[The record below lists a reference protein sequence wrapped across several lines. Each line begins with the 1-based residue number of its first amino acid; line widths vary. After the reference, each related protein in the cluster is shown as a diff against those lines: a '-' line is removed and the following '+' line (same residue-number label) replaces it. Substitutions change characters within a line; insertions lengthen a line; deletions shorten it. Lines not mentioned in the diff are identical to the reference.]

1 MCLFLIIYCLMGI
14 INQGILGGL
23 RKKVGSVVGASWK
36 GIPVLRIY
44 QPVVANPKTAAQ
56 VTVRNGFKGF
66 AQLASLILASFIKP
80 LWDRGAVRMSGYNAF
95 LKANAEGIAA
105 GDNPFGATI
114 VATKGKMDKTTI
126 ASVSLSAAGLTVTWD
141 GSASNRYALPTDLPF
156 VLVMDDANEKVL
168 YAGAAPEGVK
178 RSDGTLTILPAAF
191 MNPADATS
199 EGKVYLSFMRADGSI
214 VSDSDDED
222 YAYSA

>member
-1 MCLFLIIYCLMGI
+1 MGI

-44 QPVVANPKTAAQ
+44 QPVVSNPKTAAQ
-56 VTVRNGFKGF
+56 VTVRTGFKGF
-66 AQLASLILASFIKP
+66 SLLASMILASYIKP

-95 LKANAEGIAA
+95 LKANATGIAA
-105 GDNPFGATI
+105 GANPFSAQI

-126 ASVSLSAAGLTVTWD
+126 ATVAVSAAGVTVTWD
-141 GSASNRYALPTDLPF
+141 GAATSRYALPTDVPYIL
-156 VLVMDDANEKVL
+156 LLDDANEKVL
-168 YAGAAPEGVK
+168 YAGAAPAGTK
-178 RSDGTLTILPAAF
+178 RSDGTLTVAANAF
-191 MNPADATS
+191 MNPAEATS

-222 YAYSA
+222 YAYNA

>member
-1 MCLFLIIYCLMGI
+1 MGI

-56 VTVRNGFKGF
+56 VTVRTGFSSF
-66 AQLASLILASFIKP
+66 AQLASIILASYIKP

-95 LKANAEGIAA
+95 LKANADGIAA
-105 GDNPFGATI
+105 GHNPFSDLF

-126 ASVSLSAAGLTVTWD
+126 TSLNLSAAGLAVQWD
-141 GSASNRYALPTDLPF
+141 GSATSRYALPTDKPY
-156 VLVMDDANEKVL
+156 VLCLDEANEKVI
-168 YAGAAPEGVK
+168 YAGPAADGVK
-178 RSDGTLTILPAAF
+178 RSDGVLLIQPASF
-191 MNPADATS
+191 MNPADSSS
-199 EGKVYLSFMRADGSI
+199 EGKVYLSFMREDGSI

-222 YAYSA
+222 FTFSA

>member
-1 MCLFLIIYCLMGI
+1 MGI

-44 QPVVANPKTAAQ
+44 QPVVSNPKTAAQ
-56 VTVRNGFKGF
+56 VTVRTGFKGF
-66 AQLASLILASFIKP
+66 ALLASTILASYIKP

-105 GDNPFGATI
+105 GNNPLASLI

-126 ASVSLSAAGLTVTWD
+126 TAVSFANSKLTVSWD
-141 GSASNRYALPTDLPF
+141 PTAMNRYALATDKPY
-156 VLVMDDANEKVL
+156 VLVLDATNEKVI
-168 YAGAAPEGVK
+168 YAGPLGESTK
-178 RSDGTLTILPAAF
+178 RSDGHGEVAAAAF
-191 MNPADATS
+191 MNPTDATS
-199 EGKVYLSFMRADGSI
+199 AGKVYLSFMREDGSI

-222 YAYSA
+222 YDLGD